1 MVHPSF
7 FARASRG
14 RFPGRSCTAVLFA
27 ALLLAPA
34 GCAPPTP
41 PPYDETADRAAIN
54 RLLTDQV
61 KAWNAGDIPGFMEG
75 YWASDSLRFASGG
88 SVQQGYQ
95 TTMDRYHRAYPDR
108 QTMGTLAFTLEDV
121 RILSPEWATV
131 FGRFH
136 LARDPAIGD
145 ARGLFTLMFRKFP
158 EGWRIVSDHTSSE

>member
-1 MVHPSF
+1 MVYPSF
-7 FARASRG
+7 NVAAWRG
-14 RFPGRSCTAVLFA
+14 LFSGSCCMVVVLA
-27 ALLLAPA
+27 GLLLTPA
-34 GCAPPTP
+34 GCAPPAP
-41 PPYDETADRAAIN
+41 PPYDDSADRAAID
-54 RLLTDQV
+54 RLLADQV
-61 KAWNAGDIPGFMEG
+61 EAWNAGDIPGFMQG
-75 YWASDSLRFASGG
+75 YWESDSLRFASGG

-95 TTMDRYHRAYPDR
+95 TTMDRYYRSYPDR
-108 QTMGTLAFTLEDV
+108 QTMGTLAFTLEEV

>member
-1 MVHPSF
+1 MVHLSL

-14 RFPGRSCTAVLFA
+14 RFPGRSCTAVLLA

-34 GCAPPTP
+34 GCVPPAL
-41 PPYDETADRAAIN
+41 PYDDTADRAAID

-61 KAWNAGDIPGFMEG
+61 EAWNAGDIPGFMEG

>member
-1 MVHPSF
+1 MVFLRPIAARWKGPFRVSF
-7 FARASRG
+7 IPPVLLAGWLLAAVGCTPPASR
-14 RFPGRSCTAVLFA
+14 
-27 ALLLAPA
+27 
-34 GCAPPTP
+34 
-41 PPYDETADRAAIN
+41 PYDETADRAAID

-61 KAWNAGDIPGFMEG
+61 EAWNAGDISRFMEG

-88 SVQQGYQ
+88 TVQQGYQ
-95 TTMDRYHRAYPDR
+95 TTMDRYYRAYPDR

>member
-1 MVHPSF
+1 M
-7 FARASRG
+7 AAMLL
-14 RFPGRSCTAVLFA
+14 PG
-27 ALLLAPA
+27 LLLAQA

-41 PPYDETADRAAIN
+41 PPTSPPYDETADRAAID

-61 KAWNAGDIPGFMEG
+61 EAWNAGDIARFMEG

-95 TTMDRYHRAYPDR
+95 TTMDRYYSAYPDR
-108 QTMGTLAFTLEDV
+108 QTMGTLTFTLEEV

-145 ARGLFTLMFRKFP
+145 ARGLFTLMLRKFP